1 MSVFHFSRIRPHISI
16 SRVVSIFLLLPVLL
30 QPGRSQDRQIA
41 ASPTT
46 AELLVRGFD
55 ALRSSPAEALPIFE
69 EIVRKDSL
77 NLLARKQLGSIYLN
91 LGRPSDALPQ
101 FESAWRMYPTDS
113 TLLQIAYLYNSL
125 GENGKALALFGSLR
139 GSKNSD
145 MAAVARRAI
154 DILTPSFCEERSQW
168 WTRGSGSV
176 YREGRLDDVIALLSL
191 QRGRY
196 LSQSRLT
203 SLYGVLTLS
212 ADSRSRDGELP
223 VIYSDNYGLAG
234 LGFRLQPIRAW
245 TIDVQEGVAYDILSR
260 PGKKRTEADFRAL
273 TSLGTGYFAPVD
285 VPYGLRA
292 PFAPFADGFVSF
304 GYYSRY
310 EDAIGYSQARIGV
323 RALGYRHTA
332 LDLYLRGDFTF
343 DTQAIYYNNTA
354 EGSIGA
360 RLIPDYRWGI
370 NLLVEYH
377 RGAYWVDPPYGQLSS
392 RWYNTFRLILV
403 VDRYLCL

>member
-1 MSVFHFSRIRPHISI
+1 MSRLTLTL
-16 SRVVSIFLLLPVLL
+16 FLALVLL
-30 QPGRSQDRQIA
+30 QPARSQDRPISA
-41 ASPTT
+41 APTT
-46 AELLVRGFD
+46 PELLVRGFD
-55 ALRSSPAEALPIFE
+55 ALRKSAAEALPIFE
-69 EIVRKDSL
+69 EIARRDSL

-91 LGRPSDALPQ
+91 LGRPADALTHFQ
-101 FESAWRMYPTDS
+101 AAWRIHPTDS

-139 GSKNSD
+139 VSKD
-145 MAAVARRAI
+145 PDVAAVARRAI
-154 DILTPSFCEERSQW
+154 DILTPSFCEERSDW

-196 LSQSRLT
+196 LSKGRAT

-212 ADSRSRDGELP
+212 ADTRSRDGELP
-223 VIYSDNYGLAG
+223 VIYSDNYALAG
-234 LGFRLQPIRAW
+234 LGFRLQPVRAW
-245 TIDVQEGVAYDILSR
+245 TIDVQEGVAYDIIAR
-260 PGKKRTEADFRAL
+260 QGRKRTEADFRAL

-285 VPYGLRA
+285 VPARLHA

-377 RGAYWVDPPYGQLSS
+377 RGTYWVDPPYGQLSS
-392 RWYNTFRLILV
+392 RWYNSLRLILV